1 MRAKVYLVGAGPGGV
16 GLMTVRGLEILRQAD
31 VVIYDYLVDT
41 RILDEAKRGARL
53 ICADS
58 LGRRR
63 HSDGFLPEQEK
74 INRCLIREAKR
85 GTRVVRLKN
94 GDPSLFG
101 RLSQELDALCKAGIP
116 YEVIP
121 GVTAASAAA
130 AFSGIPLT
138 DRQCA
143 SSCVFVTGH
152 EDPLKKK
159 TSLDWDAIAR
169 SGTVVLY
176 MAVDT
181 LGAIASR
188 LAAAGKGK
196 DTPAAIV
203 AGAGTLKFRSVTAT
217 LSDIA
222 RCAKASG
229 IKPPAV
235 VIVGDVVRLGKKF
248 DWFRRTKKVLFTGI
262 SRERFFEEPLFFHLP
277 LIRIV
282 PLQDYRVFDRELVS
296 MGDYDWIV
304 FASRYGVE
312 YFFQRLNTHGRDARS
327 FASARVACVGTSTR
341 LKLLE
346 FGVVADLTAEDES
359 SRGLIAA
366 FRARG
371 IAGKKIFMPRSDLA
385 DKGLTQGLAGLGARV
400 RAAVAYRNIMPEDLP
415 DIDFRF
421 FDEVKFTS
429 PSGVRNFVKRYG
441 TLPRTVEVGCIGH
454 VTRREAKKWRLI

>member
-1 MRAKVYLVGAGPGGV
+1 
-16 GLMTVRGLEILRQAD
+16 MTVRGLEILRQAD
-31 VVIYDYLVDT
+31 VVIHDYLVDI
-41 RILDEAKRGARL
+41 RILDEAKRRARL

-85 GTRVVRLKN
+85 GARVVRLKN

-101 RLSQELDALCKAGIP
+101 RLSQELDALRKEGIP
-116 YEVIP
+116 YEVVP

-138 DRQCA
+138 DRRCA

-169 SGTVVLY
+169 SGTAVLY

-181 LGAIASR
+181 LGAIARR
-188 LAAAGKGK
+188 LTAGGK
-196 DTPAAIV
+196 SEDTPAAVV
-203 AGAGTLKFRSVTAT
+203 AGAATLKFRFVVGT

-222 RCAKASG
+222 RRTKACG

-235 VIVGDVVRLGKKF
+235 VFVGDVVRFGKKF
-248 DWFRRTKKVLFTGI
+248 DWFRRTRKVLFTGI

-277 LIRIV
+277 LIKIV
-282 PLQDYRVFDRELVS
+282 PLDDYRAFDRELGS
-296 MGDYDWIV
+296 LGDYDWIV
-304 FASRYGVE
+304 FASRYGVQ
-312 YFFQRLNTHGRDARS
+312 YFFQQLNAQGRDVRS
-327 FASARVACVGTSTR
+327 FASARVACVGESTR

-346 FGVVADLTAEDES
+346 FGVVADLTPKDES

-366 FRARG
+366 FRQRG
-371 IAGKKIFMPRSDLA
+371 ITGKRIFMPRSDLA
-385 DKGLTQGLAGLGARV
+385 DKGLTQGLSGLGGRV
-400 RAAVAYRNIMPEDLP
+400 RAAVAYKNIMPPALP
-415 DIDFRF
+415 DIDFRL

-441 TLPRTVEVGCIGH
+441 ALPREVKVSCIGH
-454 VTRREAKKWRLI
+454 VTRREAEKCRLV